1 MTNKLFSTNIKMN
14 YRFSFEVIESKMVQV
29 KKHDIKQAIEN
40 AAIDT
45 FLEKGYLNTK
55 MSHIAA
61 KANISVGNIYI
72 YFKNKE
78 DLFYNILPQSFADIL
93 RDYNSRIFP
102 ILTKAFLKKQQNL
115 ERYLPTNKRIND
127 LISIRK
133 RLLILFRYS
142 KGTRYENLKEE
153 IMENMTQH
161 EISFLQKQGLVNCNI
176 TQNYKIIRM
185 VFDNMLNLLLDS
197 LKGDMEADERR
208 NVIRFSYEYN
218 LAGFKRL
225 LKEYIK

>member
-1 MTNKLFSTNIKMN
+1 
-14 YRFSFEVIESKMVQV
+14 MVQV
-29 KKHDIKQAIEN
+29 KKDEVKKAIEN
-40 AAIDT
+40 AAVDI

-72 YFKNKE
+72 YFNNKE
-78 DLFYNILPQSFADIL
+78 ELFYTVLPQSFADIL

-102 ILTKAFLKKQQNL
+102 ILTKAFLKNQQNL
-115 ERYLPTNKRIND
+115 ERYLPTRRRIDD
-127 LISIRK
+127 LIAKRK
-133 RLLILFRYS
+133 RLLILLRYS

-161 EISFLQKQGLVNCNI
+161 EIAFLQECGMDNCNM
-176 TQNYKIIRM
+176 TQSYKIIRM

-197 LKGDMEADERR
+197 LEDDMEVNERR
-208 NVIRFSYEYN
+208 NVVRFSYEYN
-218 LAGFKRL
+218 LNGFIRL
-225 LKEYIK
+225 LREYIK